1 LESDT
6 IEGIEETLT
15 KIAYASKEGAGIG
28 LLIDPLR
35 SKESFVGSFNGNAGG
50 VVRFADMVQGK
61 MRFYKQGSRSGSC
74 ALYLSVWHRDIIDF
88 LELTS
93 PVGDEQLRT
102 RDLFTAVVINDLFMR
117 KLEANEDWHT
127 FCPNEIVKAGLRPL
141 YELYGDEFEAE
152 YAKAVELGLG
162 KPISGKRIFDSI
174 IKSQVESGKPYVMYK
189 DNANKRNMQDNIG
202 VIKMSNLCMT
212 GDQRVVTDKGY
223 LTVKELH
230 EKGGELNLFNGE
242 TLVKSSEIK
251 LRGVSE
257 DVYKITLDNGLEHKV
272 TSYHG
277 IPVIDDKNR
286 LVKVE
291 CKDLKIGDKVAIQTK
306 KGLFG
311 TRNLVKEAYLLG
323 QYQSDGTQYKSSIAF
338 ELWENDFDLVDVIED
353 YVHDL
358 YDKYGY
364 TPRYSNKGGYF
375 VDGHE
380 TAGGVKKKRLT
391 TTFFKEFGFTK
402 GGVPN
407 WIWES
412 DEDTHWSYIKGL
424 LEADGTV
431 HLSQSKGQPI
441 QLSYVDVNKD
451 FLKELQL
458 LFNNLGLQSKIYDL
472 HKASERLLP
481 DGKGGKKL
489 YNCKDSY
496 RLVVG
501 GKNSVLEIERN
512 TGFLSRKKIILE
524 DKKYRDNTKKT
535 SKVVSVEYVGK
546 EDVYCPTVYN
556 DEHIFIAQGMKT
568 FNCAEIYEANRP
580 KYSAQCTLAS
590 INLSEHNNL
599 DTIAKSTK
607 VLVKALNQVIDKN
620 KWSDDWSEAAG
631 LDQRAI
637 AIGVAG
643 MADFFAKKK
652 ISYESDSAKVWNADI
667 FETMYK
673 SALTESMS
681 IAEAKGKTYP
691 AWEGSR
697 YAKGET
703 YIEGWSPKPNGE
715 PIPMYNS
722 LLLALMPTASSA
734 ILLGSFESFEPVT
747 ANLFTRRVGQ
757 GEFLIVNKY
766 LVNELL
772 ELDMWNDNMINK
784 IIGNKGSVQNIVEIP
799 EDIRYRYKDVWEIS
813 QKTLLDLSIVR
824 NKYVDQSQSLNVYH
838 ADAKYSKIASALMYA
853 WKGGLKTGVYYTRTK
868 SKLDAN
874 SKLASMNTE
883 ALPEKP
889 KDSPFE
895 CFGCSA

>member
-1 LESDT
+1 VDLTYDFFAATTFLTKYSKRDVKNVPLELPSCMYERVANFLSDNESDKEELLEELLSKRVNFATPTYTNAGVDKRGGMISCNLVHLESDT

-127 FCPNEIVKAGLRPL
+127 FCPNEIIKAGLRPL

-162 KPISGKRIFDSI
+162 KPISAKRIFDSI

-202 VIKMSNLCMT
+202 VIKMSNL
-212 GDQRVVTDKGY
+212 
-223 LTVKELH
+223 
-230 EKGGELNLFNGE
+230 
-242 TLVKSSEIK
+242 
-251 LRGVSE
+251 
-257 DVYKITLDNGLEHKV
+257 
-272 TSYHG
+272 
-277 IPVIDDKNR
+277 
-286 LVKVE
+286 
-291 CKDLKIGDKVAIQTK
+291 
-306 KGLFG
+306 
-311 TRNLVKEAYLLG
+311 
-323 QYQSDGTQYKSSIAF
+323 
-338 ELWENDFDLVDVIED
+338 
-353 YVHDL
+353 
-358 YDKYGY
+358 
-364 TPRYSNKGGYF
+364 
-375 VDGHE
+375 
-380 TAGGVKKKRLT
+380 
-391 TTFFKEFGFTK
+391 
-402 GGVPN
+402 
-407 WIWES
+407 
-412 DEDTHWSYIKGL
+412 
-424 LEADGTV
+424 
-431 HLSQSKGQPI
+431 
-441 QLSYVDVNKD
+441 
-451 FLKELQL
+451 
-458 LFNNLGLQSKIYDL
+458 
-472 HKASERLLP
+472 
-481 DGKGGKKL
+481 
-489 YNCKDSY
+489 
-496 RLVVG
+496 
-501 GKNSVLEIERN
+501 
-512 TGFLSRKKIILE
+512 
-524 DKKYRDNTKKT
+524 
-535 SKVVSVEYVGK
+535 
-546 EDVYCPTVYN
+546 
-556 DEHIFIAQGMKT
+556 
-568 FNCAEIYEANRP
+568 CAEIYEANRP

-703 YIEGWSPKPNGE
+703 YIEGWSPKPTGE

-883 ALPEKP
+883 VLPEKP

>member
-1 LESDT
+1 
-6 IEGIEETLT
+6 
-15 KIAYASKEGAGIG
+15 
-28 LLIDPLR
+28 
-35 SKESFVGSFNGNAGG
+35 
-50 VVRFADMVQGK
+50 
-61 MRFYKQGSRSGSC
+61 
-74 ALYLSVWHRDIIDF
+74 
-88 LELTS
+88 
-93 PVGDEQLRT
+93 
-102 RDLFTAVVINDLFMR
+102 
-117 KLEANEDWHT
+117 
-127 FCPNEIVKAGLRPL
+127 
-141 YELYGDEFEAE
+141 
-152 YAKAVELGLG
+152 
-162 KPISGKRIFDSI
+162 
-174 IKSQVESGKPYVMYK
+174 
-189 DNANKRNMQDNIG
+189 MQDNIG
-202 VIKMSNLCMT
+202 TIKMSNLCMT

-223 LTVKELH
+223 LTAKELH

-257 DVYKITLDNGLEHKV
+257 DVYKITLENGLEHKV

-277 IPVIDDKNR
+277 IPVMDNKNR
-286 LVKVE
+286 LLKVE

-311 TRNLVKEAYLLG
+311 NRNLVKEAYLLG
-323 QYQSDGTQYKSSIAF
+323 QYQSDGTQSKSSIAF
-338 ELWENDFDLVDVIED
+338 ELWENDFDLVDVIEE

-364 TPRYSNKGGYF
+364 TPRYANKGGYF

-380 TAGGVKKKRLT
+380 TDGGVKKKRLT

-407 WIWES
+407 WVWES

-431 HLSQSKGQPI
+431 YLSQSKGQPI
-441 QLSYVDVNKD
+441 QLSYADVNKD

-472 HKASERLLP
+472 HKGGERLLP
-481 DGKGGKKL
+481 DGEGGKKL

-501 GKNSVLEIERN
+501 DKNSVLEIERN
-512 TGFLSRKKIILE
+512 TGFLSRKKIILG

-535 SKVVSVEYVGK
+535 SKVLSIEYVGK

-568 FNCAEIYEANRP
+568 FNCIEILEASKPR
-580 KYSAQCTLAS
+580 YTSQCTLAS
-590 INLSEHNNL
+590 INLSEHENL
-599 DTIAKSTK
+599 ETIAKSTR
-607 VLVKALNQVIDKN
+607 VLVRALNQVIDKN
-620 KWSDDWSEAAG
+620 KWSDDWSESAG

-652 ISYESDSAKVWNADI
+652 ISYESAEAKEWNHNI

-673 SALTESMS
+673 SALTESML
-681 IAEAKGKTYP
+681 IAEEKGKCYP

-697 YAKGET
+697 YSKGET
-703 YIEGWSPKPNGE
+703 YIEGWSPKLEGE

-722 LLLALMPTASSA
+722 LVLALMPTASSA

-747 ANLFTRRVGQ
+747 SNLFTRRVGQ

-766 LVNELL
+766 LVTELL
-772 ELDMWNDNMINK
+772 NMNLWDDTMIDK
-784 IIGNKGSVQNIVEIP
+784 IITNKGSVQNIMEIP
-799 EDIRYRYKDVWEIS
+799 EDIRYRYKDVWEIP
-813 QKTLLDLSIVR
+813 QRVLLDLSIIR

-838 ADAKYSKIASALMYA
+838 SDAKYSKIASALMYA
-853 WKGGLKTGVYYTRTK
+853 WKGGLKTGSYYTRTR
-868 SKLDAN
+868 SKLEAN
-874 SKLASMNTE
+874 SKLASMKTDT
-883 ALPEKP
+883 LPEKP

>member
-1 LESDT
+1 MKIVKRDKTTQAFAPNKILSRIKTQSKGLSVNPDLLFQEVIPLISDNITTTEIDEIIAFKAADKVIKHPDYSLLGGRILLSRQSKLISKPLQPVDLTYDFFAATTFLTKYSKRDVKNAPLELPSCMYERVANFLSDNESDKEELLEELLSKRVNFATPTYTNAGVDKRGGMISCNLVHLESDT

-127 FCPNEIVKAGLRPL
+127 FCPNEIIKAGLRPL

-162 KPISGKRIFDSI
+162 KPISAKRIFDSI

-202 VIKMSNLCMT
+202 VIKMSNL
-212 GDQRVVTDKGY
+212 
-223 LTVKELH
+223 
-230 EKGGELNLFNGE
+230 
-242 TLVKSSEIK
+242 
-251 LRGVSE
+251 
-257 DVYKITLDNGLEHKV
+257 
-272 TSYHG
+272 
-277 IPVIDDKNR
+277 
-286 LVKVE
+286 
-291 CKDLKIGDKVAIQTK
+291 
-306 KGLFG
+306 
-311 TRNLVKEAYLLG
+311 
-323 QYQSDGTQYKSSIAF
+323 
-338 ELWENDFDLVDVIED
+338 
-353 YVHDL
+353 
-358 YDKYGY
+358 
-364 TPRYSNKGGYF
+364 
-375 VDGHE
+375 
-380 TAGGVKKKRLT
+380 
-391 TTFFKEFGFTK
+391 
-402 GGVPN
+402 
-407 WIWES
+407 
-412 DEDTHWSYIKGL
+412 
-424 LEADGTV
+424 
-431 HLSQSKGQPI
+431 
-441 QLSYVDVNKD
+441 
-451 FLKELQL
+451 
-458 LFNNLGLQSKIYDL
+458 
-472 HKASERLLP
+472 
-481 DGKGGKKL
+481 
-489 YNCKDSY
+489 
-496 RLVVG
+496 
-501 GKNSVLEIERN
+501 
-512 TGFLSRKKIILE
+512 
-524 DKKYRDNTKKT
+524 
-535 SKVVSVEYVGK
+535 
-546 EDVYCPTVYN
+546 
-556 DEHIFIAQGMKT
+556 
-568 FNCAEIYEANRP
+568 CAEIYEANRP

-703 YIEGWSPKPNGE
+703 YIEGWSPKPTGE

>member
-1 LESDT
+1 
-6 IEGIEETLT
+6 
-15 KIAYASKEGAGIG
+15 
-28 LLIDPLR
+28 
-35 SKESFVGSFNGNAGG
+35 
-50 VVRFADMVQGK
+50 
-61 MRFYKQGSRSGSC
+61 
-74 ALYLSVWHRDIIDF
+74 
-88 LELTS
+88 
-93 PVGDEQLRT
+93 
-102 RDLFTAVVINDLFMR
+102 
-117 KLEANEDWHT
+117 
-127 FCPNEIVKAGLRPL
+127 
-141 YELYGDEFEAE
+141 
-152 YAKAVELGLG
+152 
-162 KPISGKRIFDSI
+162 
-174 IKSQVESGKPYVMYK
+174 MYK

-202 VIKMSNLCMT
+202 VIKMSNL
-212 GDQRVVTDKGY
+212 
-223 LTVKELH
+223 
-230 EKGGELNLFNGE
+230 
-242 TLVKSSEIK
+242 
-251 LRGVSE
+251 
-257 DVYKITLDNGLEHKV
+257 
-272 TSYHG
+272 
-277 IPVIDDKNR
+277 
-286 LVKVE
+286 
-291 CKDLKIGDKVAIQTK
+291 
-306 KGLFG
+306 
-311 TRNLVKEAYLLG
+311 
-323 QYQSDGTQYKSSIAF
+323 
-338 ELWENDFDLVDVIED
+338 
-353 YVHDL
+353 
-358 YDKYGY
+358 
-364 TPRYSNKGGYF
+364 
-375 VDGHE
+375 
-380 TAGGVKKKRLT
+380 
-391 TTFFKEFGFTK
+391 
-402 GGVPN
+402 
-407 WIWES
+407 
-412 DEDTHWSYIKGL
+412 
-424 LEADGTV
+424 
-431 HLSQSKGQPI
+431 
-441 QLSYVDVNKD
+441 
-451 FLKELQL
+451 
-458 LFNNLGLQSKIYDL
+458 
-472 HKASERLLP
+472 
-481 DGKGGKKL
+481 
-489 YNCKDSY
+489 
-496 RLVVG
+496 
-501 GKNSVLEIERN
+501 
-512 TGFLSRKKIILE
+512 
-524 DKKYRDNTKKT
+524 
-535 SKVVSVEYVGK
+535 
-546 EDVYCPTVYN
+546 
-556 DEHIFIAQGMKT
+556 
-568 FNCAEIYEANRP
+568 CAEIYEANRP

-703 YIEGWSPKPNGE
+703 YIEGWSPKPTGE

-883 ALPEKP
+883 VLPEKP